1 MNFAYVLYPN
11 IEPIDLAAIGVLSMG
26 KRVIPE
32 INYFL
37 VSDTNEPC
45 QFANGLKVLPDFTF
59 GNSPKADYII
69 VPGGPGWKDASKNQP
84 LLDYLNKSTNSKIF
98 SLCTGAM
105 ILAASGLLNHHTVTT
120 KNQVVPPE
128 ISPLTIL
135 SENYESINA
144 IPAMIVDSGKIL
156 TGGGVSLC
164 IDTVLYV
171 LEKNFGKQKVS
182 EICRIMEYTHAR
194 AANQANLPTV
204 II

>member
-69 VPGGPGWKDASKNQP
+69 VTGGPGWKDASKNQL

-135 SENYESINA
+135 SENYESIKA

-171 LEKNFGKQKVS
+171 LEKNFGKHKVS
-182 EICRIMEYTHAR
+182 EISRIMEYTHAR
-194 AANQANLPTV
+194 AANKANLPTV

>member
-1 MNFAYVLYPN
+1 
-11 IEPIDLAAIGVLSMG
+11 
-26 KRVIPE
+26 
-32 INYFL
+32 
-37 VSDTNEPC
+37 
-45 QFANGLKVLPDFTF
+45 
-59 GNSPKADYII
+59 
-69 VPGGPGWKDASKNQP
+69 
-84 LLDYLNKSTNSKIF
+84 
-98 SLCTGAM
+98 M

-135 SENYESINA
+135 SENYESIKA

-171 LEKNFGKQKVS
+171 LEKNFGKHKVS
-182 EICRIMEYTHAR
+182 EISRIMEYTHAR